1 MPKIRS
7 VYTLADE
14 INEPK
19 AKKLFDT
26 RASTAIC
33 RTRDDRRFL
42 SCPENLHKRDVLPSS
57 WNAICRIRDCWQF
70 ALYLIR
76 CVYKWNVLN
85 ESFLEYIYIYITF
98 RYKCKN
104 WKHSMRIS
112 RNFKYIFL
120 MTQERVNW
128 NKFRSEIKVEISRFF
143 RNEERNWEF
152 FFTGLIVVIH
162 RSIGTASRRDFS
174 SYFLLS
180 FSPFST
186 LRIGELTRT
195 VPAAK
200 LRGRGVLFK
209 VR

>member
-1 MPKIRS
+1 M
-7 VYTLADE
+7 
-14 INEPK
+14 
-19 AKKLFDT
+19 KLT
-26 RASTAIC
+26 SQKQKSYSIHAHPPLSAGRATIGAFYRVQRIC
-33 RTRDDRRFL
+33 I
-42 SCPENLHKRDVLPSS
+42 S
-57 WNAICRIRDCWQF
+57 AICRIRDCWQF

-143 RNEERNWEF
+143 RNEQRNWEF

-186 LRIGELTRT
+186 LRIGENG
-195 VPAAK
+195 A
-200 LRGRGVLFK
+200 RG
-209 VR
+209 